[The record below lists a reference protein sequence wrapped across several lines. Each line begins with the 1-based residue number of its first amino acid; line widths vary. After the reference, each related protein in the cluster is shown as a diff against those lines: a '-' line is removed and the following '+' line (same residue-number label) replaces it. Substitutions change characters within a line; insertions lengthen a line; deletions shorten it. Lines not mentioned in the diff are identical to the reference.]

1 MVRHRLPNI
10 RSDPGLLQQV
20 FPAQVEGHQL
30 PMSTDKKSE
39 SVFIRVHPWF
49 ILTFLL
55 FVLPQ
60 TASACAVCF
69 GDPDSPWSKALNWG
83 VLALLAVVL
92 MVLGGIAAFF
102 IFIIK
107 RARMTELSTAKEP
120 QP

>member
-1 MVRHRLPNI
+1 
-10 RSDPGLLQQV
+10 
-20 FPAQVEGHQL
+20 
-30 PMSTDKKSE
+30 MSTDKESK
-39 SVFIRVHPWF
+39 SVFIRVHPWSM
-49 ILTFLL
+49 LSFLL
-55 FVLPQ
+55 FVALPQ

-102 IFIIK
+102 IYIIK

-120 QP
+120 QS